1 LRGFF
6 REFQTLA
13 VRVFS
18 IAYYRNSRRDDGRH
32 ANTPGYNAML
42 SDTFGMAG
50 DDLAN
55 LMTRWQ
61 DQALGKSFRR
71 LETRIE

>member
-1 LRGFF
+1 
-6 REFQTLA
+6 
-13 VRVFS
+13 
-18 IAYYRNSRRDDGRH
+18 
-32 ANTPGYNAML
+32 ML